1 MSFIMAGAAL
11 VSAGVG
17 VYNAVQGKKAADAAA
32 EEAERARI
40 EMERHRAEFE
50 KLDTSNPYE
59 GMQNMMTN
67 QYEGMENVMEDLTV
81 NQQQAEFEKQQ
92 AMQSQANI
100 MGQMRGAA
108 GASGIAALAQTLANQ
123 GALSAQQA
131 SASIG
136 EQEAANQKAAAEQA
150 KNIQELQLTR
160 EGEIQAEDIRLRDL
174 NIEGEL
180 MSREMEAAKIQSLM
194 ALSAGD
200 VSSAQALQQQGMEA
214 MTAGIQQAGE
224 GIVSAGGSIYD
235 HYNP

>member
-32 EEAERARI
+32 EEADRARI

-108 GASGIAALAQTLANQ
+108 GASGIAALAQTLANE
-123 GALSAQQA
+123 GALSAQRA

-150 KNIQELQLTR
+150 KAIQELQLTR

-180 MSREMEAAKIQSLM
+180 MSREMEAAKTQSLM
-194 ALSAGD
+194 ALAAGD
-200 VSSAQALQQQGMEA
+200 VSSAQALQAQGMTA
-214 MTAGIQQAGE
+214 MSEGLSQAGE
-224 GIVSAGGSIYD
+224 GLVSATGSIYD
-235 HYNP
+235 HYN

>member
-1 MSFIMAGAAL
+1 MAGAAL

-32 EEAERARI
+32 AEADAARI
-40 EMERHRAEFE
+40 EMERHKAEWE

-59 GMQNMMTN
+59 GMQNMLTN

-150 KNIQELQLTR
+150 ANIQELQLAR
-160 EGEIQAEDIRLRDL
+160 EGEIQAEDVRLQDL
-174 NIEGEL
+174 LREGEL
-180 MSREMEAAKIQSLM
+180 KSRQMQAQKTEALM

-200 VSSAQALQQQGMEA
+200 VASAQALQAQGMTA
-214 MTAGIQQAGE
+214 MSEGLSQAGS
-224 GIVSAGGSIYD
+224 GITDFAGAGAD
-235 HYNP
+235 AGWW

>member
-32 EEAERARI
+32 EEADRARI

-59 GMQNMMTN
+59 NMQNLMTN

-108 GASGIAALAQTLANQ
+108 GASGIAALAQTLANE

-150 KNIQELQLTR
+150 AAMQELQLQR
-160 EGEIQAEDIRLRDL
+160 EGEIQAEDVRLQDL
-174 NIEGEL
+174 FREG
-180 MSREMEAAKIQSLM
+180 
-194 ALSAGD
+194 
-200 VSSAQALQQQGMEA
+200 
-214 MTAGIQQAGE
+214 
-224 GIVSAGGSIYD
+224 
-235 HYNP
+235 